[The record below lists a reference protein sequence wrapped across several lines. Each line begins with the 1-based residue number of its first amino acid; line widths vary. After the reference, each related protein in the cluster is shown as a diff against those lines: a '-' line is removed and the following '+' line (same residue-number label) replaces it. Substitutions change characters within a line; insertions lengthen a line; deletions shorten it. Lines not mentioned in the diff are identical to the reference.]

1 MQLTIISPFCR
12 KLRLRYV
19 KWLAQDHII
28 KKRQALV
35 SHQDTKLLL
44 VQCSSTVKFPKAS
57 WWWGVKRPEG
67 LLAKRAVLAPQV
79 PPTASPPR
87 PLNCFSFPH
96 KMSPTKPESA
106 QLSLLGNQSEY
117 KRCKLLRWPQ
127 LCRESS
133 VQLWSRL
140 WLTPGSGP
148 APPRPARRWRIPA
161 SLSLLFPAPSRLL
174 LSPTCATVGV
184 QMHSF
189 LIRGAKYLPGPFSS

>member
-1 MQLTIISPFCR
+1 MQLYCEVSQS
-12 KLRLRYV
+12 KLV
-19 KWLAQDHII
+19 M
-28 KKRQALV
+28 
-35 SHQDTKLLL
+35 
-44 VQCSSTVKFPKAS
+44 
-57 WWWGVKRPEG
+57 GVKRPEG
-67 LLAKRAVLAPQV
+67 LLVKRAVLAPQV

-127 LCRESS
+127 LRRENS

-148 APPRPARRWRIPA
+148 APPSPPVAHPCLPLTPHSSALAAPAVPDLRHCRRPNAFLPHPRRQVPARPV
-161 SLSLLFPAPSRLL
+161 F
-174 LSPTCATVGV
+174 
-184 QMHSF
+184 
-189 LIRGAKYLPGPFSS
+189 